1 MKIWDL
7 GGQSRF
13 RESWEKYC
21 RDADV
26 IIFVVDSNDRSN
38 IDIARASLHELLS
51 NESLKG
57 ISLLVLANKN
67 DI

>member
-7 GGQSRF
+7 GGQTRF

-26 IIFVVDSNDRSN
+26 IIFVADSNDRSN
-38 IDIARASLHELLS
+38 IDIARASLHELLT
-51 NESLKG
+51 N
-57 ISLLVLANKN
+57 
-67 DI
+67 